1 MDCEV
6 VGARASPLWG
16 PWDSPLLGQVRSVLT
31 VSFSVLT
38 FKDMLGPPSLS
49 ILLSQRNY
57 WAALL
62 LWFSLSVITAIPCT
76 TQLESFIW
84 THFSLPLKRQFEHQG
99 LKEESYGRE
108 GSLWVTVKC
117 WTSVSKY
124 IMFSVEPIPQSVTG
138 IFHSWMDGQI
148 SNKMSCRLSSRE
160 VQDRLP
166 RGPFQLS
173 DSLNVWLIFWKHRYQ
188 LVYLSVASDL
198 HGTWAQSRESPQGD
212 MNPIEEFREET
223 S

>member
-1 MDCEV
+1 MKWWEQEPPHY
-6 VGARASPLWG
+6 GAPETAPCWARSGLFSLCPSVSLNVRAAHG
-16 PWDSPLLGQVRSVLT
+16 
-31 VSFSVLT
+31 
-38 FKDMLGPPSLS
+38 GPPSLS

-62 LWFSLSVITAIPCT
+62 LWFSFSVITAVPCA

-99 LKEESYGRE
+99 LEEESYGRE

-124 IMFSVEPIPQSVTG
+124 VMFNIKPIPQSVTG

-148 SNKMSCRLSSRE
+148 YNKMSCRLSSRE
-160 VQDRLP
+160 VQEQTAERSLP
-166 RGPFQLS
+166 
-173 DSLNVWLIFWKHRYQ
+173 
-188 LVYLSVASDL
+188 
-198 HGTWAQSRESPQGD
+198 AQ
-212 MNPIEEFREET
+212 
-223 S
+223 